1 MHNFKEYYFFL
12 QELDLI
18 HETIFFESQLAMM
31 SRYLIGTKSWY
42 VVCSPIFIFSKWV
55 CSFL

>member
-55 CSFL
+55 C